1 MSKYEP
7 LWRYAAQCGMKSFT
21 LRFAEIEQIA
31 GIPIDHSFLR
41 YKGELAA
48 YGYRVGK
55 ISIKAQ
61 TVAFEKLP
69 QTLVLY
75 VHGKGGS
82 ADEAAHYQP
91 LFPSCRVIGLDYT
104 AVTPLEAEAEFPAA
118 LQQLT
123 EPHDPVVL
131 IANSIGAYF
140 SLCALPQERI
150 ERAYLISPIVDMERL
165 ICDMMQWANVTEAE
179 LCAQKTIETAF
190 GETLSW
196 DYLCYVRSHPVHWRV
211 PSKILYGDQ
220 DNLTSKAT
228 ISAFAEATSAK
239 LTIME
244 GGEHWFHTDTQM
256 KYLDQWIQEQ

>member
-7 LWRYAAQCGMKSFT
+7 A
-21 LRFAEIEQIA
+21 
-31 GIPIDHSFLR
+31 
-41 YKGELAA
+41 
-48 YGYRVGK
+48 
-55 ISIKAQ
+55 
-61 TVAFEKLP
+61 AFEKIP
-69 QTLVLY
+69 QALVLY

-82 ADEAAHYQP
+82 ADEAAHYRP
-91 LFPSCRVIGLDYT
+91 LFPNCRVVGLDYT
-104 AVTPLEAEAEFPAA
+104 AATPWEAVAEFPAA
-118 LQQLT
+118 LQQLA
-123 EPHDPVVL
+123 EPQDPVVL

-179 LCAQKTIETAF
+179 LFQRKTIETTF

-196 DYLCYVRSHPVHWRV
+196 DYLCYVRSHPVRWRV

-228 ISAFAEATSAK
+228 ISAFAEASNAK

-244 GGEHWFHTDTQM
+244 GGEHWFHTDAQM
-256 KYLDQWIQEQ
+256 KFLDQWIQK